1 MKFYSEVTKEMYD
14 TVEALQKAEE
24 EVYAHSEK
32 QEAIDEILN
41 LIKKSAELEKE
52 TLKLMKEFDAKYG
65 FGTCAKELLT
75 KVNDIK
81 PTPVKTRPESA
92 SADNF
97 ITALDMF
104 LKK

>member
-14 TVEALQKAEE
+14 TVEALQAAEKA
-24 EVYAHSEK
+24 VYSQSEK
-32 QEAIDEILN
+32 QEAIDEIMD
-41 LIKKSAELEKE
+41 LIKKGAELEKE
-52 TLKLMKEFDAKYG
+52 TLKLMKEFDTKYG
-65 FGTCAKELLT
+65 FGTCAKELLN

-81 PTPVKTRPESA
+81 PTPVKTKPESV
-92 SADNF
+92 DNF

>member
-14 TVEALQKAEE
+14 TVEALQKAEKEFFSHTEKKE
-24 EVYAHSEK
+24 E
-32 QEAIDEILN
+32 IDKIMN
-41 LIKKSAELEKE
+41 LIMKSAELEKE

-75 KVNDIK
+75 KVNAIK
-81 PTPVKTRPESA
+81 PTPVKTKPESA
-92 SADNF
+92 DDF
-97 ITALDMF
+97 IAALDAF

>member
-32 QEAIDEILN
+32 QESINEILD

-52 TLKLMKEFDAKYG
+52 TLKLMKEFDTKYG
-65 FGTCAKELLT
+65 FGTCAKELLS
-75 KVNDIK
+75 KVNGIK
-81 PTPVKTRPESA
+81 PTPVKTRPEST
-92 SADNF
+92 DNF
-97 ITALDMF
+97 IAALDMF

>member
-14 TVEALQKAEE
+14 TVEALQRAEKE
-24 EVYAHSEK
+24 AYSLSEK
-32 QEAIDEILN
+32 QESINEILD

-65 FGTCAKELLT
+65 FGTCAKELLS
-75 KVNDIK
+75 KVNGVKSIS
-81 PTPVKTRPESA
+81 VKTKPE

-104 LKK
+104 VKK

>member
-14 TVEALQKAEE
+14 TVEALQAAEE
-24 EVYAHSEK
+24 KVYLK
-32 QEAIDEILN
+32 T
-41 LIKKSAELEKE
+41 EKE
-52 TLKLMKEFDAKYG
+52 EDINEIFELVKEAANLEQKTLKLMRDFDTKYG
-65 FGTCAKELLT
+65 FGSCAKELMG
-75 KVNDIK
+75 KVNGVK
-81 PTPVKTRPESA
+81 PTSIKTAPK

>member
-14 TVEALQKAEE
+14 TVEALQKAEK
-24 EVYAHSEK
+24 EVYSQSEK
-32 QEAIDEILN
+32 QEAIDEIMD

-52 TLKLMKEFDAKYG
+52 TLKLMKEFGAKYG
-65 FGTCAKELLT
+65 FGACAKELLS
-75 KVNDIK
+75 KVNDIE
-81 PTPVKTRPESA
+81 PTPVKTRPE